1 MDLDEFSDDGLDDLP
16 DNELEQLE
24 SNAIQFTQAN
34 GPSFSQ
40 RAANLKS
47 GHGSNLPDYGLEEED
62 DDLDTTEV
70 TNDNGVPVSRILRE
84 SLPSQNQV
92 SHLGQRSIP
101 PVPNPKWNPSVNASR
116 PSNASALHPR
126 APIAT
131 QSQVT
136 VGGSNRFQSSQFGIP
151 LHGASSQQQ
160 HDILPALQQRV
171 RALEAELNAA
181 RGEAS
186 ILRANAIKSQREYD
200 LQMTRMKKANAEQLE
215 KHTILMQAAAAAEKS
230 ANTELEF
237 LQRDLKE
244 KAISDRA
251 KKKDTSGFST
261 RANSTPK
268 KAGGRQW
275 GFADGFDEMDIALS
289 PSKGHG
295 RGKNSGS
302 VAANVGE
309 RTPSKGKRKRPVLDS
324 PIMALEVHAG
334 DDIIMGEDSSSQM
347 HEAAPQLVLPDT
359 TTAPFAVR

>member
-40 RAANLKS
+40 NAAGLKS
-47 GHGSNLPDYGLEEED
+47 GHDSNLPDYGLEEED

-70 TNDNGVPVSRILRE
+70 TNDNGVPVGRILRE

-92 SHLGQRSIP
+92 SHIGQKSIP

-116 PSNASALHPR
+116 PSNASSLHLR
-126 APIAT
+126 APVAAQT
-131 QSQVT
+131 QVA
-136 VGGSNRFQSSQFGIP
+136 GGGPNRFQSSQFGIP
-151 LHGASSQQQ
+151 LHGPSSQQQ

-186 ILRANAIKSQREYD
+186 ILRANATKSQREYD
-200 LQMTRMKKANAEQLE
+200 LQLTRMKKTNAEQLE

-261 RANSTPK
+261 NANTTPK

-295 RGKNSGS
+295 RGKNTGS

-334 DDIIMGEDSSSQM
+334 DDIIMGEDSSSNMQ
-347 HEAAPQLVLPDT
+347 ESAPQLVLPDT
-359 TTAPFAVR
+359 TAAPFAVS